1 MNDFLKKYY
10 DLIDKVTYIVEE
22 ELCLYPTYVALG
34 VTESLENDGLICEE
48 NKQISEI
55 QHSLLEKTEY
65 VSQRNVLED
74 YYEGSLAI
82 KIKDTDYCIC
92 VEYTT

>member
-10 DLIDKVTYIVEE
+10 DLIDKVSYLVEE
-22 ELCLYPTYVALG
+22 ELCLYPTYVELR
-34 VTESLENDGLICEE
+34 VTESLENDGLICEK
-48 NKQISEI
+48 NKQTSEI
-55 QHSLLEKTEY
+55 QHPLLEKNEY

-74 YYEGSLAI
+74 YYKGRLAI

-92 VEYTT
+92 VGYTT